1 MFIIGTCYRL
11 CKSSTESANATV
23 LAKGNSSND
32 NLENN
37 LLDLLELGGSSGI
50 KQTWRQFDYWIALL
64 NNVGRQRIVLLLII
78 TYLRSKHHQGEQA
91 M

>member
-1 MFIIGTCYRL
+1 MKNIITYLFIIGTCYRF
-11 CKSSTESANATV
+11 CESITESANATV

-50 KQTWRQFDYWIALL
+50 NQTWQQLDY
-64 NNVGRQRIVLLLII
+64 
-78 TYLRSKHHQGEQA
+78 
-91 M
+91 